1 MKKTTA
7 SIQRGSVLLFA
18 LFLAAFS
25 YAQSQI
31 TGSIQDAD
39 TKEALVGAYVT
50 PEGAKGGAISDTEG
64 KFTMTV
70 PAGVSSIKISF
81 VGYTTQIIELGNQ
94 TNFSVFMVSE
104 DKLDEVLV
112 IAYGTQKKSDKT
124 GAVTQVTADELIK
137 GRVTDP
143 IQGIQGKA
151 AGVNVSKSGGDP
163 NKGFSVNIR
172 SSASVTGSTD
182 PLYVV
187 DGVVGIDPT
196 TINPDDI
203 ASFNILKDAASTSL
217 YGTQG
222 ANGVVIITTKGS
234 NLAIGNGEPVTTVE
248 YSGFVSIDNVA
259 NRLEFLSGDE
269 IRQLATDIGSANFQ
283 DGGANTNWQDEIY
296 KTGVSQQHTVAVNQ
310 THKSGNFR
318 VSISANNLD
327 GVLKGT
333 TKDRYIGR
341 MNISQKALNDK
352 LVMNFRLS
360 GTMEENSYKKYDGGS
375 DPQNAVYQ
383 AMRRSPTDPVYNA
396 DGSYFE
402 SDRSFQYNNPV
413 AMLDQLQDDR
423 DAKRLLGNAK
433 FTYTLAE
440 GLTASVNTAYARND
454 AQGFKSQ
461 PSTAF
466 SNRTNGFGERY
477 YNHEEYRY
485 IDEVISYTKTFAQ
498 IHNLNVIGGHSWQQ
512 TLKNGFS
519 AKAENSFND
528 STGSNNLGAYSEVI
542 YGDVNSDAAAG
553 VGLASFF
560 TRATYDLDKKYY
572 ATLSLRR
579 DKSSKFGANRQWG
592 TFYAA
597 SGAWVLTKEKF
608 MKDIQ
613 RVSDL
618 RLRVGYGVTGN
629 TNIPEGANQVVF
641 RPSGLSQDRSGND
654 VVVFNRVNDV
664 KVNPDLGW
672 EILNE
677 LNIGL
682 DYGFFKN
689 RITGS
694 LELYRKT
701 SKDLVME
708 VALNVPPERERRQ
721 YQNLGEIR
729 NDGIEFSINAV
740 AIKNKNLEWKTTF
753 VFSRNIQQT
762 ISLGNG
768 INPIQKLTIS
778 GPGLVGAGLYTQQI
792 EAGQPLGSFYLPV
805 YRGISADGAFLFET
819 EAGGVTRDW
828 TVAKRVYVGNAQ
840 PDAIIGWSNYF
851 QIWKGIDASIALRGI
866 FGHQIFNVTRLV
878 FSNTAQA
885 PTLNVLK
892 SSLEERDRGVT
903 STPSENFSDYYLEDG
918 DFIKLDNLSIGYN
931 IPMKENK
938 KVKNLR
944 IYANGTNLA
953 MWTKYTGLDPELNFS
968 GSEFGRD
975 QYDVYPRTRSLTF
988 GVNASF

>member
-151 AGVNVSKSGGDP
+151 AGVNVSKQGGDP
-163 NKGFSVNIR
+163 NGGFSVNIR

-203 ASFNILKDAASTSL
+203 ESFNILKDAASTSL

-234 NLAIGNGEPVTTVE
+234 NLSRGTGEPVTTVE

-269 IRQLATDIGSANFQ
+269 IRQLVTDIGSANFQ

-296 KTGVSQQHTVAVNQ
+296 KTGISQQHTVAVNQ

-466 SNRTNGFGERY
+466 SNRTNGSGERY
-477 YNHEEYRY
+477 YNNEEYRY

-498 IHNLNVIGGHSWQQ
+498 IHNLNVIGGHS
-512 TLKNGFS
+512 
-519 AKAENSFND
+519 
-528 STGSNNLGAYSEVI
+528 
-542 YGDVNSDAAAG
+542 
-553 VGLASFF
+553 
-560 TRATYDLDKKYY
+560 
-572 ATLSLRR
+572 
-579 DKSSKFGANRQWG
+579 
-592 TFYAA
+592 
-597 SGAWVLTKEKF
+597 
-608 MKDIQ
+608 
-613 RVSDL
+613 
-618 RLRVGYGVTGN
+618 
-629 TNIPEGANQVVF
+629 
-641 RPSGLSQDRSGND
+641 
-654 VVVFNRVNDV
+654 
-664 KVNPDLGW
+664 
-672 EILNE
+672 
-677 LNIGL
+677 
-682 DYGFFKN
+682 
-689 RITGS
+689 
-694 LELYRKT
+694 
-701 SKDLVME
+701 
-708 VALNVPPERERRQ
+708 
-721 YQNLGEIR
+721 
-729 NDGIEFSINAV
+729 
-740 AIKNKNLEWKTTF
+740 
-753 VFSRNIQQT
+753 
-762 ISLGNG
+762 
-768 INPIQKLTIS
+768 
-778 GPGLVGAGLYTQQI
+778 
-792 EAGQPLGSFYLPV
+792 
-805 YRGISADGAFLFET
+805 
-819 EAGGVTRDW
+819 
-828 TVAKRVYVGNAQ
+828 
-840 PDAIIGWSNYF
+840 
-851 QIWKGIDASIALRGI
+851 
-866 FGHQIFNVTRLV
+866 
-878 FSNTAQA
+878 
-885 PTLNVLK
+885 
-892 SSLEERDRGVT
+892 
-903 STPSENFSDYYLEDG
+903 
-918 DFIKLDNLSIGYN
+918 
-931 IPMKENK
+931 
-938 KVKNLR
+938 
-944 IYANGTNLA
+944 
-953 MWTKYTGLDPELNFS
+953 
-968 GSEFGRD
+968 
-975 QYDVYPRTRSLTF
+975 
-988 GVNASF
+988 